1 MSEILQMKSV
11 PILNST
17 DLYQYFDVFD
27 MLRSREAFARFA
39 DGHFRW
45 SRSINLHH
53 LDVILAMTDAD
64 IKFQMKSADDYWA
77 FQGEWGGKSFESI
90 DQYGELPEYE
100 KQAETAAL
108 IYQKYAQM
116 LKENDS
122 KMLMLVTAGVLL
134 AGKDEHCLTGIS
146 AEQLKRAYD
155 RAEHFSDDAGSKE
168 GSVIDIHLG
177 GGRNSVSLPAFHGVY
192 RIYMDPALQPSREKR
207 DRKSTRL
214 NSSHAMHSR
223 IKN

>member
-77 FQGEWGGKSFESI
+77 FQ
-90 DQYGELPEYE
+90 
-100 KQAETAAL
+100 
-108 IYQKYAQM
+108 
-116 LKENDS
+116 
-122 KMLMLVTAGVLL
+122 
-134 AGKDEHCLTGIS
+134 
-146 AEQLKRAYD
+146 
-155 RAEHFSDDAGSKE
+155 
-168 GSVIDIHLG
+168 
-177 GGRNSVSLPAFHGVY
+177 
-192 RIYMDPALQPSREKR
+192 
-207 DRKSTRL
+207 DRKSVV
-214 NSSHAMHSR
+214 
-223 IKN
+223 

>member
-39 DGHFRW
+39 AGHFRW

-90 DQYGELPEYE
+90 DQYRELPQYE
-100 KQAETAAL
+100 KKAETAAF
-108 IYQKYAQM
+108 A
-116 LKENDS
+116 LKENGPTLS
-122 KMLMLVTAGVLL
+122 K
-134 AGKDEHCLTGIS
+134 
-146 AEQLKRAYD
+146 Q
-155 RAEHFSDDAGSKE
+155 
-168 GSVIDIHLG
+168 
-177 GGRNSVSLPAFHGVY
+177 
-192 RIYMDPALQPSREKR
+192 
-207 DRKSTRL
+207 
-214 NSSHAMHSR
+214 
-223 IKN
+223 